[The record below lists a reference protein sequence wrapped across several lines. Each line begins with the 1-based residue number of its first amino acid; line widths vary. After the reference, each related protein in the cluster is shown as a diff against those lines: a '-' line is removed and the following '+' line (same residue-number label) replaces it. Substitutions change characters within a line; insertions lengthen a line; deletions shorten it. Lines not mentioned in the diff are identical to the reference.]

1 MPVKI
6 PPYLKKSMKKMGL
19 KDGGKPGLYAN
30 INRRKKLGISRPK
43 SKSTISKEAYSNMK
57 AGFPKRKKF
66 KDGSDDKYYK
76 LERERHDNFKK
87 SEKELDKKYKQIIEK
102 EREFDYINSIHPE
115 DSTAEPMNFKSGGLV
130 KKGLP
135 KLAKRGWR

>member
-1 MPVKI
+1 MPISRSSLPKEMDGK
-6 PPYLKKSMKKMGL
+6 LRGARKAKTGL
-19 KDGGKPGLYAN
+19 WAN

-66 KDGSDDKYYK
+66 KDGSGDKYYK
-76 LERERHDNFKK
+76 LERERHDKFKK
-87 SEKELDKKYKQIIEK
+87 SEENLDKKYKQIIEK

-115 DSTAEPMNFKSGGLV
+115 DSTVEPMNFKSGGLV

>member
-66 KDGSDDKYYK
+66 KDGSGDKYYK